1 MSRTS
6 IYLNFPGTT
15 EAAFAFYKEV
25 FGTEYSR
32 PIMRMGD
39 MPSSPGA
46 PPMPEDEKKAVLN
59 VGLPIMGGLELM
71 ATDAVGE
78 RAGMYVAGNNFS
90 INLQPDTRVEA
101 ERLFKGLS
109 AGGSNIMPLQDM
121 FWGAYWS
128 SFKDKFGIQW
138 MINCEEKQQA

>member
-1 MSRTS
+1 MSKVS

-39 MPSSPGA
+39 MPAAPGQ
-46 PPMPEDEKKAVLN
+46 PPMPEAEKKAVLN
-59 VGLPIMGGLELM
+59 VGLPILGGVELM

-78 RAGMYVAGNNFS
+78 RARSHVLGTNFS

-101 ERLFKGLS
+101 KRLYEALS
-109 AGGSNIMPLQDM
+109 AGGSDITPLQDM
-121 FWGAYWS
+121 FWGALWA
-128 SFKDKFGIQW
+128 SFVDKFGIRW
-138 MINCEEKQQA
+138 MINCEQK